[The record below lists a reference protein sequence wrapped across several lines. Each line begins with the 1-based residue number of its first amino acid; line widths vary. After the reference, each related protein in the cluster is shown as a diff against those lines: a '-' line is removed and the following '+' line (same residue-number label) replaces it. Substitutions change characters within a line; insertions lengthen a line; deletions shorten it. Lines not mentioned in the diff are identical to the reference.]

1 MFENSPLVDLVVGRS
16 SVRQRLLALLMD
28 QSCGRLHL
36 RELQRRAGTS
46 PGTASREL
54 ARLVAAGLI
63 EREAEGSQVYF
74 RATTTPFATTLRSL
88 LVSMPAPDFKP
99 RPQRLTRL
107 KPAVSATVSTAETT
121 PIEVEP
127 VALEPAQS
135 ARLALP
141 VDPEPVEP
149 EPVPLVSFEAKAIE
163 TKIIEPVHAESPAID
178 PPVSIAAAIAQASSI
193 VRAATADP
201 VGMRVARQLAE
212 PLKDMYGKALRGFY
226 LYGARAAGPAPADAD
241 VETIIVLERVE
252 RYGEELERTSHMY
265 AALSHDFKLVVSRV
279 FVEEQA
285 WDGGPDGILP
295 QVRSVAVTV

>member
-1 MFENSPLVDLVVGRS
+1 
-16 SVRQRLLALLMD
+16 MD

-99 RPQRLTRL
+99 RPQRLPRL
-107 KPAVSATVSTAETT
+107 KPAVFATVSAAETT
-121 PIEVEP
+121 PIDVEP
-127 VALEPAQS
+127 VAFEPA
-135 ARLALP
+135 RPALP
-141 VDPEPVEP
+141 IEPEPVEP

-163 TKIIEPVHAESPAID
+163 TKIIEPAHAESPAVD

-193 VRAATADP
+193 ARAATADP

-212 PLKDMYGKALRGFY
+212 PLKDIYGKALRGLY
-226 LYGARAAGPAPADAD
+226 LCGVRAAGPAPADAD

-265 AALSHDFKLVVSRV
+265 AAVSHNLKLVVSRV
-279 FVEEQA
+279 FVEEEA

-295 QVRSVAVTV
+295 PVRSVAVTV